1 MRRIDRLYAARDRL
15 LANPEFQRWAA
26 AFPLTRGIARRRASA
41 IFDLTA
47 GFVYSQ
53 ILSACVQLRLLEQ
66 LRDGPLTA
74 QTLAPKLALDTD
86 AATTLLKA
94 AAAIGLVATRGTDDS
109 GDSRYGLGMDG
120 AALLGNPGALA
131 MIAHHDRFYADLAD
145 PVALLRGEGATQL
158 AQFWPYAGNARGN
171 DDCGSRAYTRLMSA
185 SQSLVSSDILDAYDF
200 SRHRHL
206 LDLGG
211 GDGTFLAA
219 ALARSPSL
227 QGTVLDLPSVAVQ
240 AEARFAA
247 EGFAARAT
255 AAGGDLWHAVLPG
268 GADVVSLVRV
278 LHDHDD
284 ARVASLLKRVIDVLP
299 RDGVLVIAEPM
310 VADAATHRVGH
321 AYFGFYLR
329 AMGSGRAR
337 TLDEYRRALLAAGA
351 CTITH
356 VKTRRPLLCSLL
368 VARR

>member
-1 MRRIDRLYAARDRL
+1 MSGIDRLYAARDRL
-15 LANPEFQRWAA
+15 LGNPKFQRGAA
-26 AFPLTRGIARRRASA
+26 AFPLTRGIARRRANA

-53 ILSACVQLRLLEQ
+53 ILSACVRLQVLEHLQ
-66 LRDGPLTA
+66 AGPLTA
-74 QTLAPKLALDTD
+74 QTLAPKLALNAD
-86 AATTLLKA
+86 ATTTLLKA
-94 AAAIGLVATRGTDDS
+94 AAAIGLVAARGGDDA
-109 GDSRYGLGMDG
+109 GYRRYGLGMDG

-131 MIAHHDRFYADLAD
+131 MVAHHDRFYADLAD
-145 PVALLRGEGATQL
+145 PVALLRGEGGTQL
-158 AQFWPYAGNARGN
+158 AQFWPYAGAAREK
-171 DDCGSRAYTRLMSA
+171 DESGSRAYTRLMSA

-219 ALARSPSL
+219 ALTRSPSL
-227 QGTVLDLPSVAVQ
+227 RGTVFDLPSVAAQ

-247 EGFAARAT
+247 EEFAPRAT
-255 AAGGDLWHAVLPG
+255 AAGGDLWQSELPV
-268 GADVVSLVRV
+268 GADVISLVRV

-284 ARVASLLKRVIDVLP
+284 ARVASLLKRIFDVLP
-299 RDGVLVIAEPM
+299 TDGALVIAEPM

-337 TLDEYRRALLAAGA
+337 TLDEYRGALKEAGA
-351 CTITH
+351 GTITH
-356 VKTRRPLLCSLL
+356 VRTRRPLLCSLL